1 MSIFFHRPSGFFRI
15 ISRIFQDFSEFSGK
29 LVYPGIPY
37 QFTFTTVVTLP
48 QNQVNVLICR
58 LKQMY
63 KTSSIISAE
72 NRKTDFIREV

>member
-1 MSIFFHRPSGFFRI
+1 MK
-15 ISRIFQDFSEFSGK
+15 FSGR
-29 LVYPGIPY
+29 PGIPY
-37 QFTFTTVVTLP
+37 QFRFTMVVTLL

-72 NRKTDFIREV
+72 NRKSGFIREV

>member
-1 MSIFFHRPSGFFRI
+1 MF
-15 ISRIFQDFSEFSGK
+15 ISFWEILGISGK
-29 LVYPGIPY
+29 FRDPLNIVGIPGIPY